1 VPALHFR
8 TAAAAPAPPAAPSL
22 RNLLLAPHRYAFAAG
37 TALLLLVSLGWAL
50 WLAAPLVG
58 VSARSALPPT
68 MAHGFIFGAAFM
80 PLFITGFIHTAGP
93 RWLEVPPMTA
103 QQLRWPVRL
112 HVAGIAL
119 LMVGTLVEA
128 TVAAFGALLLAMA
141 LTATG
146 ASLAALLRASRARDQ
161 LHMRWVLAFWVVGI
175 AAALLLASGLA
186 IHHAAAAGVAS
197 WLLIFGCVAPI
208 TVTVAHRILPAFTSN
223 AIIGSA
229 AWRPNGVLALLLTGV
244 IALGALQVAG
254 RTGLLEAHTLA
265 WLTLAMQTPV
275 AVAAGLIAVRWG
287 LLQSLGKPSLRLLAM
302 LHLAFAWIPL
312 ALALACV
319 DAALMLT
326 AADVPRIGAMPLHAL
341 TMGFLGTMLFAMA
354 TRVISGHGGVAMTVD
369 ARIWSLF
376 WLLQLAILLRL
387 AAAVPSPAAPA
398 LAAGSAALW
407 TVAWGAWALRYVPI
421 LLRPRADGRPG

>member
-1 VPALHFR
+1 MPTLHFR
-8 TAAAAPAPPAAPSL
+8 AAATAPAPPATPAL
-22 RNLLLAPHRYAFAAG
+22 RNLMLSPHRYAFAAG
-37 TALLLLVSLGWAL
+37 TALLLVVSLAWTL
-50 WLAAPLVG
+50 WLAAPLAG
-58 VSARSALPPT
+58 LSLRSALPPT
-68 MAHGFIFGAAFM
+68 VAHGFIFGAAFV

-93 RWLEVPPMTA
+93 RWLDVPAMTA
-103 QQLRWPVRL
+103 RQLRWPVRL

-119 LMVGTLVEA
+119 LMLGTVIESA
-128 TVAAFGALLLAMA
+128 VAAFGALLLAMA
-141 LTATG
+141 LTVTG
-146 ASLAALLRASRARDQ
+146 ASLAALLRASRVRDR
-161 LHMRWVLAFWVVGI
+161 LHMRCLLAFWVLGI

-186 IHHAAAAGVAS
+186 THHADAAGVAA
-197 WLLIFGCVAPI
+197 WLLIFGCVVPI
-208 TVTVAHRILPAFTSN
+208 TVTVAHRILPVFTSN

-229 AWRPNGVLALLLTGV
+229 RWRPNGVLALLLAGV
-244 IALGALQVAG
+244 IALGTLQVAG
-254 RTGLLEAHTLA
+254 RIGLADAATLA
-265 WLTLAMQTPV
+265 WWTLATQAPV
-275 AVAAGLIAVRWG
+275 AVAAGVIAVRWG

-319 DAALMLT
+319 DAALTLA

-341 TMGFLGTMLFAMA
+341 TMGFMGTMLFAMA
-354 TRVISGHGGVAMTVD
+354 TRVISGHGGIAMTVD
-369 ARIWSLF
+369 GRVWSLF

-398 LAAGSAALW
+398 LAAGSAVLW